1 MAGAHARRAH
11 THEGGPIHD
20 GGAWSILAM
29 VSEGSTAGERERR
42 ARTRDAS
49 TSSSSSSIESSE
61 TEARA
66 ERQELHRARS
76 GMTMMI
82 VAWLGTLPAD
92 FTYAWLLGVDA
103 TVPILVTR
111 GVGFVIV
118 IAMWARF
125 RAVSEMTARE
135 LSLHR
140 YALVG
145 TGMGALAIESTF
157 LAGFHSH
164 IATGAILIGAALGV
178 FPQRWRDH
186 LRLATFTALI
196 YPAIVLGITLA
207 GGPSHEQLSDPLAV
221 FELALHVTL
230 IAISVA
236 IAVVISHL
244 SWSLRR
250 ESFENKRI
258 GQYRLR
264 RRLGRGGMGEVWAAH
279 HKGLRRDVAV
289 KMLEGSEADPI
300 ARERFEREV
309 RATCELVH
317 PHTVRVFD
325 YGASDDGVLY
335 YAMELLEGE
344 HLGALVRRDGALS
357 PERAVF
363 LVEQAARAL
372 GEAHD
377 KGIVHRDVKP
387 ENLFVSDSGG
397 EADFVKVIDF
407 GIARDVSESGS
418 ALTRTGA
425 IAGTASTVSPEVVA
439 GKSAGPAAD
448 VYGLGAVLYFA
459 LTGRHPFERENREAT
474 LRAHLT
480 ERVVPPSEL
489 ATKPIPADLEA
500 IVMRCLE
507 KEPEARYADARTL
520 ASALAASS
528 VAGRYRASLAPR
540 RPPSPPAEEQI
551 TEELRAP
558 RAIEPQ
564 PRIDA

>member
-1 MAGAHARRAH
+1 M
-11 THEGGPIHD
+11 
-20 GGAWSILAM
+20 
-29 VSEGSTAGERERR
+29 SEGSMAGERERR
-42 ARTRDAS
+42 ASRAREAS
-49 TSSSSSSIESSE
+49 TSSSSIESSE

-111 GVGFVIV
+111 GIGFVLV
-118 IAMWARF
+118 LAMWARF
-125 RAVSEMTARE
+125 RGATEMTARE

-140 YALVG
+140 YLLVG

-157 LAGFHSH
+157 LGGFHSH

-186 LRLATFTALI
+186 LPLATFTALL
-196 YPAIVLGITLA
+196 YPTIVLAITLA

-221 FELALHVTL
+221 FELALHVTMIVL
-230 IAISVA
+230 STA

-244 SWSLRR
+244 AWSLRR
-250 ESFENKRI
+250 GSFENKRV

-264 RRLGRGGMGEVWAAH
+264 KRLGRGGMGEVWAAH

-289 KMLEGSEADPI
+289 KMLDGGHADPI

-309 RATCELVH
+309 RATCELRH

-325 YGASDDGVLY
+325 YGATDDGVLY

-344 HLGALVRRDGALS
+344 HLGAVVRREGALP
-357 PERAVF
+357 PERAVY
-363 LVEQAARAL
+363 LIEQAARAL

-377 KGIVHRDVKP
+377 KGIVHRDVKS

-397 EADFVKVIDF
+397 EPDFVKVLDF
-407 GIARDVSESGS
+407 GIARDVGEEGT
-418 ALTRTGA
+418 ALTRPGA

-439 GKSAGPAAD
+439 GKSAGPQAD
-448 VYGLGAVLYFA
+448 VYGLGAVLYFC
-459 LTGRHPFERENREAT
+459 LTGRHPFEREHREAT

-480 ERVVPPSEL
+480 ESVVPPSEL
-489 ATKPIPADLEA
+489 ATRPIPADVEA

-507 KEPEARYADARTL
+507 KEPEDRFADGRAL
-520 ASALAASS
+520 ASALSACS
-528 VAGRYRASLAPR
+528 VAGRHRPSLAPK
-540 RPPSPPAEEQI
+540 RPAAAPADEQV
-551 TEELRAP
+551 TEELVAP
-558 RAIEPQ
+558 RSPRANENEQ
-564 PRIDA
+564 RIDA